1 MNKIYAGIG
10 SRSVPDTIINKIFK
24 LSIFLSEIGFTLRSG
39 GAPGCDSAF
48 EVGCESVRGKKEI
61 YIPWKNFENRYT
73 AIVASD
79 LENFEDAIKISM
91 KHHPAWYRLPQ
102 PAKLLHTRNVYQI
115 LGRNLNSPVDFVV
128 CYTQDGKSSGGTGQA
143 MRISESLN
151 IPIYNLYFDDVY
163 NKVKNLKNEK

>member
-10 SRSVPDTIINKIFK
+10 SRSVLDTVMDKIFK
-24 LSIFLSEIGFTLRSG
+24 LSIFLSESGFALRSG

-79 LENFEDAIKISM
+79 LENFEDAIKIAM
-91 KHHPAWYRLPQ
+91 KHHPAWYKLSP

-115 LGRNLNSPVDFVV
+115 L
-128 CYTQDGKSSGGTGQA
+128 
-143 MRISESLN
+143 
-151 IPIYNLYFDDVY
+151 
-163 NKVKNLKNEK
+163 